1 MSFPALLWALGFDK
15 KCKGKVSKP
24 TNLSAPEKAVLICLA
39 DHHNQTTGECF
50 PSFNRI
56 ARETRLCVR
65 TAKTAV
71 CQLEEKGFIEII
83 SGSAGGCRVSNR

>member
-56 ARETRLCVR
+56 AGRPGYAYELRRLLCV
-65 TAKTAV
+65 
-71 CQLEEKGFIEII
+71 
-83 SGSAGGCRVSNR
+83 S